1 MSSKKIGKTVLKMV
15 NNIPH
20 IGKKPMVIFI
30 VLGILILIVYS
41 LKTLYPNSYK
51 EGMITLFPKK
61 TGDCDKIDKAYREKT
76 TKVESVFGDKTRF
89 LLRDYYIKAAYSA
102 CSTGKFHGG
111 YVDTCALKHCIKQGA
126 RFLDFEIYSVD
137 GEPVVACSA
146 NRENEP
152 TMKGSYNHIPFDI
165 VMRTVNDY
173 AFISKHSPVHEDPL
187 LLHFRIKIIDENL
200 APVYDKMADIIVK
213 KLGTKLLNRNY
224 VNEFNGKN
232 LGDNSIDSFK
242 GKAIIIVDAS
252 NELFRTT
259 RLKEITN
266 TSTNSLYARLY
277 KYDSMSNIDEDD
289 DLVEYNKRNMTF
301 CIPKSGS
308 RPLNPDFSESSKLGT
323 QVLAMCYQ
331 EYDTNME
338 AYHEYFN
345 SNQRS
350 FILKPTDLR
359 APIEVEPEIVQ
370 QDPTYSYANRE
381 VGLGIP
387 GDEVDYVV

>member
-1 MSSKKIGKTVLKMV
+1 MSSKKIGKTVLKMA

-20 IGKKPMVIFI
+20 IGKKTMVIFI

-173 AFISKHSPVHEDPL
+173 AVISGRSPGGEGAGGWGGGGG
-187 LLHFRIKIIDENL
+187 RGGGGGAGGGERK
-200 APVYDKMADIIVK
+200 
-213 KLGTKLLNRNY
+213 
-224 VNEFNGKN
+224 
-232 LGDNSIDSFK
+232 
-242 GKAIIIVDAS
+242 
-252 NELFRTT
+252 
-259 RLKEITN
+259 
-266 TSTNSLYARLY
+266 
-277 KYDSMSNIDEDD
+277 
-289 DLVEYNKRNMTF
+289 
-301 CIPKSGS
+301 
-308 RPLNPDFSESSKLGT
+308 
-323 QVLAMCYQ
+323 
-331 EYDTNME
+331 
-338 AYHEYFN
+338 
-345 SNQRS
+345 
-350 FILKPTDLR
+350 
-359 APIEVEPEIVQ
+359 
-370 QDPTYSYANRE
+370 
-381 VGLGIP
+381 
-387 GDEVDYVV
+387 